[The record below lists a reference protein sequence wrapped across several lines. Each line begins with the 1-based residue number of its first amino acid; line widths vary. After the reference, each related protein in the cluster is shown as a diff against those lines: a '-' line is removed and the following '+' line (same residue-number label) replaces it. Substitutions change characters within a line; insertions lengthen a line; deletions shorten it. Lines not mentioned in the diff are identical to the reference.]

1 MPSIEAL
8 LSDLDER
15 TIAQRVGIAHDEARM
30 NYRPRS
36 NTVRRYDEFTDLI
49 GDYVQYHYSRCISH
63 GGHLSRAESAGRG
76 KEMINQELRRQGGD
90 VVSCFRDCHD
100 GVNGGVRH
108 CLDVLCES
116 MKADA
121 VEYYTR
127 HTFDLHL
134 PPDNWGLR
142 VRMVGQFIQ
151 RCGVA
156 LPGIDPSTPE
166 RYARDLEELIRAFLR
181 GLRQMSSVFRRL

>member
-1 MPSIEAL
+1 MPSVRAL

-36 NTVRRYDEFTDLI
+36 NTVGSFSEFTDLI
-49 GDYVQYHYSRCISH
+49 GGYVQHHYSRCISH
-63 GGHLSRAESAGRG
+63 GGRLPRSEAGGRA
-76 KEMINQELRRQGGD
+76 KNMINQELRRQGGD
-90 VVSCFRDCHD
+90 VVSCFRDCQD
-100 GVNGGVRH
+100 GVNGGVRR

-116 MKADA
+116 MKSEA

-127 HTFDLHL
+127 AAFDRHM
-134 PPDNWGLR
+134 PPDNWPLR
-142 VRMVGQFIQ
+142 KEMVSQFI
-151 RCGVA
+151 RHCRVA
-156 LPGIDPSTPE
+156 LPGIDPSDPS

-181 GLRQMSSVFRRL
+181 GLRQISSIFRRL